1 MDFTF
6 TGNPSYFEFSFDE
19 EGIDMNSIFEQ
30 MINENKSTLKWIQT
44 KREDK
49 FNPEQRKM
57 INRIKREAEIVEF
70 KEII

>member
-1 MDFTF
+1 MDFIF
-6 TGNPSYFEFSFDE
+6 TGNHSYFEFDFNE

-49 FNPEQRKM
+49 FNLEQRKM